1 MSLAKLST
9 ALLAISFIASCAPEP
24 PPQKTIFDPM
34 LQQKQKAKDVQNTMD
49 ANSDAT
55 RKAVDAQER
64 GDSSQ

>member
-9 ALLAISFIASCAPEP
+9 ALLAISFISACAPEP
-24 PPQKTIFDPM
+24 PPKKTIFDPL
-34 LQQKQKAKDVQNTMD
+34 LQQEQKAKDVQHTVD
-49 ANSDAT
+49 ANSEAN